1 MSAETPTRIRLAR
14 TRITPLRL
22 WWGSALFW
30 YATRWMDMATSSWLM
45 LVLTNSPAQVALLG
59 FYRVVPMLLFGLFS
73 GEIIE
78 RFSRRTLLLAAQLI
92 NLVAAGSL
100 TCLLLTGLI
109 VPWHVILATFISGC
123 VWAIEWPVRR
133 STLTDLAGFEHIT
146 PSIVFENILS
156 GIMKIGGPLTAG
168 ALIGW
173 FGLSSAYSLETT
185 LFALS
190 LGLLFLIPLPM
201 GERMERQPNLLRQIA
216 AGLHYIKGQQVIL
229 GVLAITVVLNVFGFT
244 YGQMLSVF
252 ARDILNAGPTGL
264 GLLSAMDGSG
274 SFLGAV
280 LLRWFSRGI
289 RGAEGLIF
297 IFGSLL
303 MVIALLGFSL
313 STIFGLSAL
322 LVLTVGLGSA
332 SFSAFQSSLILR
344 TVSLEMRSRVLGVLV
359 LCIGSAPLGALL
371 MGALSAGIGPAYAL
385 AMSAGIGI
393 AGVAASY
400 LAFPALRKI

>member
-1 MSAETPTRIRLAR
+1 MSAEIPTGIRLER
-14 TRITPLRL
+14 TRVTPMRL
-22 WWGSALFW
+22 WWGSTLLW

-45 LVLTNSPAQVALLG
+45 LVLTDSPAQVALLG
-59 FYRVVPMLLFGLFS
+59 FYRVMPMLLLGLVS
-73 GEIIE
+73 GAITE

-92 NLVAAGSL
+92 NFITIGSL
-100 TCLLLTGLI
+100 TALLFSGLI
-109 VPWHVILATFISGC
+109 APWHVIIATFVSGC
-123 VWAIEWPVRR
+123 VGAIEWPVRR
-133 STLTDLAGFEHIT
+133 STLTDLVGFEHIT

-156 GIMKIGGPLTAG
+156 GIMKISGPLVAG

-173 FGLSSAYSLETT
+173 FGLSSAYSLETII
-185 LFALS
+185 FALS
-190 LGLLFLIPLPM
+190 LGLLFLIPLPLA
-201 GERMERQPNLLRQIA
+201 ERMERQPNLRHQIA
-216 AGLHYIKGQQVIL
+216 AGLHYIKGHQVIL
-229 GVLAITVVLNVFGFT
+229 GVLAITIVQNVFGFT

-252 ARDILNAGPTGL
+252 ARDILDAGPTGL
-264 GLLSAMDGSG
+264 GLLSAMDGIG

-303 MVIALLGFSL
+303 MVVAVFGFSL

-322 LVLTVGLGSA
+322 LILTAGLGSA

-344 TVSLEMRSRVLGVLV
+344 TVSIEMRSRVLGVLV
-359 LCIGSAPLGALL
+359 LCIGSAPLGSLF

-385 AMSAGIGI
+385 AISAGFGI
-393 AGVAASY
+393 TGIVASY
-400 LAFPALRKI
+400 LAFPGLRKS